1 MLLPTLDQEINLI
14 KKGYKL
20 IAGVDEVGRGPLA
33 GPVVA
38 AAVAIL
44 NLNEEAARFGQMM
57 KHARKKPKRF
67 NRLAFNDWD
76 LLKEPEL
83 GLQILFKEV
92 RDSKKMSAE
101 KREKAYEILTN
112 HPLVIWGVGIVSE
125 KAIDEINIL
134 EASLLA
140 MKTAVNNLKKK
151 PDFILLDG
159 NHLLRDFPAS
169 QSAIIK
175 GDAKVFSISAS
186 SVIAK
191 VTRDRLL
198 ILDYHKKYPQYG
210 FDKHKGYGTK
220 FHLEMLEKY
229 GVTPAHRLSFSPVR
243 KIAEKT

>member
-1 MLLPTLDQEINLI
+1 MLLPNLDQEINLI
-14 KKGYKL
+14 KKGYRF

-44 NLNEEAARFGQMM
+44 NLQEEGDVLRQEVFLS
-57 KHARKKPKRF
+57 RKKAKRF
-67 NRLAFNDWD
+67 NHSAFNDWD
-76 LLKEPEL
+76 LLKDPKL
-83 GLQILFKEV
+83 GLKILLKEV

-101 KREKAYEILTN
+101 TREKAYEILTH
-112 HPLVIWGVGIVSE
+112 HPLIVWGIGIVSE
-125 KAIDEINIL
+125 KVIDEINIL

-159 NHLLRDFPAS
+159 NHLLRDFPVS

-186 SVIAK
+186 SIIAK

-198 ILDYHKKYPQYG
+198 AADYHKKYPQYG

-220 FHLEMLEKY
+220 FHLEMLKKY
-229 GVTPAHRLSFSPVR
+229 GITPAHRLSFGPVR
-243 KIAEKT
+243 KIAEKS

>member
-1 MLLPTLDQEINLI
+1 MFFPTLDQELNLI
-14 KKGYKL
+14 KKGHKL

-44 NLNEEAARFGQMM
+44 NLHDNGEKFQQSLVSS
-57 KHARKKPKRF
+57 RKRS
-67 NRLAFNDWD
+67 RLFYHMAFNDWD
-76 LLKEPEL
+76 LLKDPGL
-83 GLQILFKEV
+83 GMDILFKEV
-92 RDSKKMSAE
+92 RDSKKMSVE
-101 KREKAYEILTN
+101 KREMIYRILTV
-112 HPLVIWGVGIVSE
+112 HPWIIWGTGIVSE
-125 KAIDEINIL
+125 KVIDEINIL

-140 MKTAVNNLKKK
+140 MKIAIGNLKKN

-159 NHLLRDFPAS
+159 NHLLSDFPVS

-175 GDAKVFSISAS
+175 GDAKVFSIAAS

-198 ILDYHKKYPQYG
+198 AGDYHKKYPQYG

-229 GVTPAHRLSFSPVR
+229 GISPAHRLSFAPVR
-243 KIAEKT
+243 LAVKE

>member
-1 MLLPTLDQEINLI
+1 MFLPTLDQEISLI
-14 KKGYKL
+14 KKGHKL

-33 GPVVA
+33 GPVAA

-44 NLNEEAARFGQMM
+44 NLREKGEKLQQILLLSR
-57 KHARKKPKRF
+57 RKSKRF
-67 NRLAFNDWD
+67 DRLAFNDWD
-76 LLKEPEL
+76 LLKDPEL
-83 GLQILFKEV
+83 GLRILFKEV

-101 KREKAYEILTN
+101 TREKAYEILTH
-112 HPLVIWGVGIVSE
+112 HPLIVWGVGIVSE
-125 KAIDEINIL
+125 KVIDEINIL

-140 MKTAVNNLKKK
+140 MKIAVNNLKKK

-159 NHLLRDFPAS
+159 NHLLRDFPVS

-198 ILDYHKKYPQYG
+198 AVDYHKKYPQYG

-243 KIAEKT
+243 KIAEKS